1 MPRLSFPALSLISL
15 LLLVGS
21 AKAAEPLRMPLWPD
35 RSPVGNGAF
44 EDATG
49 SITVHLPPES
59 EATGTAVVIC
69 PGGGYGG
76 LVTGPEGQ
84 EIARWLNQQGVA
96 GIVLEYRLPQGRHQV
111 PLLDAQRAIR
121 TVRHAATGWHIKPDQ
136 IGIMGFSAGGH
147 LAATAATQFDQGNP
161 AAIDPIEREGCR
173 PDFALL
179 IYPVV
184 SMGQLTHGGS
194 RQNLLGEA
202 PPADLVKRYSAEEQ
216 VTAATPPMFLA
227 HAVDDTAVVPE
238 NSRQLQAALK
248 ARGID
253 SEYVE
258 LAGGGH
264 GLNGYKGPFW
274 DEWQT
279 KALVWLARRHLIP
292 ATSTPVP

>member
-21 AKAAEPLRMPLWPD
+21 ATAAEPLRMPLWPAE
-35 RSPVGNGAF
+35 SPVGNGAF
-44 EDATG
+44 EAATG

-84 EIARWLNQQGVA
+84 EIARWLNQHGVA

-111 PLLDAQRAIR
+111 PLLDAKRAIR
-121 TVRHAATGWHIKPDQ
+121 TVRHAAARWHLKPDQ

-147 LAATAATQFDQGNP
+147 LAATAATLFDLGDP

-202 PPADLVKRYSAEEQ
+202 PAADLVKRYSAEEQ
-216 VTAATPPMFLA
+216 VTPATPPMFLA

-238 NSRQLQAALK
+238 NSRQLQTSRKKRSEAPNTCNHSKSAFCPKPIFDHIGCLK
-248 ARGID
+248 KQIKPVKNC
-253 SEYVE
+253 EQK
-258 LAGGGH
+258 
-264 GLNGYKGPFW
+264 NG
-274 DEWQT
+274 
-279 KALVWLARRHLIP
+279 
-292 ATSTPVP
+292 